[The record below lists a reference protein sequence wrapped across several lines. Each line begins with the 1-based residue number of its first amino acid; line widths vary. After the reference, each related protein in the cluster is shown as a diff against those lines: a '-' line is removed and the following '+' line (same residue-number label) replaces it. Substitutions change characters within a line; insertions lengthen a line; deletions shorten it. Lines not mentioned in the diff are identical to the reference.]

1 MTALT
6 ISRSEIVQLNQHA
19 IHLRH
24 WGKEDAPL
32 LLMLH
37 GWMDSSAT
45 FQFLVDALPGSWH
58 VVAPDW
64 RGFGDSAWNTGS
76 YYFPDYL
83 ADLDALLHHL
93 SPEHPVK
100 LVGHSMGAMI
110 AGIYA
115 GVRPERIER
124 LSLVEGFGLN
134 ATRPAEAPGRY
145 ARWLREQRESP
156 SFKPL
161 RSLESV
167 ASQLMERNPRL
178 TSPRAQWLAAALT
191 RCDSQGQLHY
201 RADPRHK
208 MVNPVLYR
216 LEEAKSC
223 WQRISAP
230 VQWILGT
237 QVWQHPMA
245 KGVLDTLPERRA
257 CFARL
262 QEQQIADAGHM
273 VQWEQPEALAI
284 LLQAFMQEEP
294 AEGVAKPA

>member
-1 MTALT
+1 MQPVKP
-6 ISRSEIVQLNQHA
+6 SRSEFITLNRHYY
-19 IHLRH
+19 HLRH
-24 WGKEDAPL
+24 WGDPAAPL
-32 LLMLH
+32 LVMLH

-45 FQFLVDALPGSWH
+45 FQFLVDALPGNWH

-83 ADLDALLHHL
+83 ADLDALLDHL
-93 SPEHPVK
+93 SPNQPVH
-100 LVGHSMGAMI
+100 LLGHSMGAMI

-115 GVRPERIER
+115 GVRPARIAR

-145 ARWLREQRESP
+145 ARWLREQQEP
-156 SFKPL
+156 PVFNPL
-161 RSLESV
+161 DSLENV
-167 ASQLMERNPRL
+167 AAKLIERSPRL
-178 TSPRAQWLAAALT
+178 EQPAALWLAASLT
-191 RCDSQGQLHY
+191 RCNEQGELVY

-223 WQRISAP
+223 WQRITAP
-230 VQWILGT
+230 VQWVIGGAH
-237 QVWQHPMA
+237 WDHPMA
-245 KGVLDTLPERRA
+245 KGVRDTLPERRA

-262 QEQQIADAGHM
+262 QEDVIADAGHM
-273 VQWEQPEALAI
+273 IQWEQPKRLAQVI
-284 LLQAFMQEEP
+284 QSFLL
-294 AEGVAKPA
+294 